1 MSDLFDSTAVQS
13 KTYDAGSIEVL
24 EGLEPVRHRP
34 GMYIG
39 GVDETALH
47 HLVAEILDNSMDEAV
62 AGFASRIDVAL
73 NADYSIT
80 IVDNGRGI
88 PVDNHPKYP
97 DKSALEVILTTLH
110 SGGKFGGNAY
120 KVSGGLHGVGLSV
133 VNALSESLVV
143 EVARDKKLY
152 RQTYAKGKPQTAVEL
167 VGTVVNRRGTSITF
181 KPDAEIFG
189 QSAHLLPARI
199 FRMARAKA
207 FLFKGVKIFWHCAAE
222 LIGESEIANVP
233 TECELCFPNGVA
245 DFLNFSIG
253 DKAIINRRP
262 FTGEALLDNDEGKV
276 EWAITWPEDENGFC
290 YSYCNTVI
298 TPFGGT
304 HEAGFKS
311 ALLKG
316 LKEYGEMVNNKKAAA
331 ITAEDFLSNA
341 AVMLSVFIRDPQF
354 QGQTKDKLTSAK
366 ATRLVESA
374 VKDSFDHWLSA
385 DLENAAVLLDY
396 AIEHAE
402 SRKRKKEEKEKI
414 RKSPTKRLR
423 LPGKLADCAKGSA
436 ENTEIFIVE
445 GDSAGGSAKQGR
457 DRQTQ
462 AILPLRGK
470 ILNVA
475 SASIEKIA
483 QNQEIKDMIEALGCG
498 TKDNYREEN
507 LRYEKIIIMTDADV
521 DGAHIASLLMTFFYQ
536 HMPQLI
542 AGGHLY
548 IATPPLYKIAVGGKN
563 YYALDDADKDK
574 ILSKVVKGN
583 QKPDI
588 SRFKGLGEMS
598 SQQLKE
604 TTMDKKNR
612 MLLRVMIPSTSTEE
626 GREEDFETRRQVERL
641 MGKDPEQ
648 RFKFI
653 IERAKFVEDLDI

>member
-1 MSDLFDSTAVQS
+1 MSDLFDAAAPEVTNYSAQ
-13 KTYDAGSIEVL
+13 SIEVL

-39 GVDETALH
+39 GTDETALH

-62 AGFASRIDVAL
+62 AGFANKIDVIM
-73 NADYSIT
+73 NADYSVTIT
-80 IVDNGRGI
+80 DNGRGI
-88 PVDNHPKYP
+88 PVDAHPKYP
-97 DKSALEVILTTLH
+97 NKSALEVIMTMLH
-110 SGGKFGGNAY
+110 SGGKFGGGAY

-133 VNALSESLVV
+133 VNALSEKLVV
-143 EVARDKKLY
+143 EIARDKKLY
-152 RQTYAKGKPQTAVEL
+152 RQEYAKGIPQTPLEL
-167 VGTVVNRRGTSITF
+167 IGNAPNRRGTSVTF
-181 KPDAEIFG
+181 KPDPEIFG
-189 QSAHLLPARI
+189 ATANLQPNRI
-199 FRMARAKA
+199 FRMARSKA
-207 FLFKGVKIFWHCAAE
+207 FLFKGIKINWSCAPE
-222 LIGESEIANVP
+222 LLGEDNTLPAQA
-233 TECELCFPNGVA
+233 ELCFPNGIL
-245 DFLNFSIG
+245 DFLNYQIG
-253 DKAIINRRP
+253 AKATINRRP
-262 FTGEALLDNDEGKV
+262 FSGEADLDNDEGKV

-290 YSYCNTVI
+290 HSYCNTVI

-304 HEAGFKS
+304 HETGFKS

-316 LKEYGEMVNNKKAAA
+316 LKEYGEMINNKKAAG
-331 ITAEDFLSNA
+331 ITAEDFLSDA
-341 AVMLSVFIRDPQF
+341 AIMLSVFIRDPQF

-374 VKDSFDHWLSA
+374 VKDSFDHWLSS
-385 DLENAAVLLDY
+385 DLENAAALLDY
-396 AIEHAE
+396 VVDRADA
-402 SRKRKKEEKEKI
+402 RKKKKEEKEKV
-414 RKSPTKRLR
+414 RKAPTKRLR
-423 LPGKLADCAKGSA
+423 LPGKLADCSKASA
-436 ENTEIFIVE
+436 EDTEIFIVE

-457 DRQTQ
+457 DRTTQ

-475 SASIEKIA
+475 SASLEKIT

-498 TKDNYREEN
+498 TKENYKEEN

-536 HMPQLI
+536 HMPLLI
-542 AGGHLY
+542 ANGHLF

-563 YYALDDADKDK
+563 YYALDDDDKDK
-574 ILSKVVKGN
+574 ILAKVVKGN

-598 SQQLKE
+598 AQQLKE

-612 MLLRVMIPSTSTEE
+612 MLLRVMIPSTTTEE
-626 GREEDFETRRQVERL
+626 GKEEAFETRRQVERL
-641 MGKDPEQ
+641 MGKNPEL

-653 IERAKFVEDLDI
+653 IERAKFVDDLDI